1 MKRTLF
7 FAAITVAALAG
18 CVKVE
23 MEGLDNKSE
32 KNLITFASPV
42 TSRSL
47 ETKANV
53 YGEMTEYK
61 YGSSATYSY
70 PQEESFKIF
79 AVQHS
84 GNLNSW
90 DSATKTDFNGDKLTY
105 DGMVDSWAPKKDDD
119 SYYYWPDNVK
129 MSFAAV
135 SPSDMEYVNSTVVPA
150 YAADGLTITDFT
162 VPSDPA
168 KHFDL
173 MFSERAANK
182 TAANMNHTAAAY
194 SGIPLTFQHAL
205 TSIHFSLKKDSGV
218 TEDITLMSITL
229 KNAKNKGTFKEN
241 IDEDEG
247 SKASVYVRGENGN
260 VNPTWAVADSKE
272 NSYSSFSG
280 EVIFPLEAQYV
291 SALAAADGTLDGDVS
306 HALLLMPQEIEDD
319 VVAEI
324 QYKVDETEKTKTVQ
338 LNTYPSDSPVTEWK
352 LGYRYTYRLYYTTDT
367 EKKDIISFGPSTDDW
382 FDGGVIEVKL

>member
-1 MKRTLF
+1 MKRKLF

-23 MEGLDNKSE
+23 MEGLDDKSE

-53 YGEMTEYK
+53 YGEMTEYS
-61 YGSSATYSY
+61 YGSSATYTY
-70 PQEESFKIF
+70 PRAESFMIF

-84 GNLNSW
+84 GDLNSW
-90 DSATKTDFNGDKLTY
+90 DSATKTDFNGDELTY
-105 DGMVDSWAPKKDDD
+105 DGMVDSWAPKKGDD

-135 SPSDMEYVNSTVVPA
+135 SPSDMEAVNEFVQPV
-150 YAADGLTITDFT
+150 YASDGLTITDFT

-205 TSIHFSLKKDSGV
+205 TSIHFSLKKDAGV

-241 IDEDEG
+241 ITEG
-247 SKASVYVRGENGN
+247 SDASVYDRGNNGN
-260 VNPTWAVADSKE
+260 VNPTWAVADSKQ

-280 EVIFPLEAQYV
+280 EVLFPLEAQYV
-291 SALAAADGTLDGDVS
+291 SALAVADGTSDGDVS
-306 HALLLMPQEIEDD
+306 HALLLMPQVLANE

-324 QYKVDETEKTKTVQ
+324 QYKVDENVKTKTVQ
-338 LNTYPSDSPVTEWK
+338 LNTYPSGSPVTEWK

-382 FDGGVIEVKL
+382 SDGGVIEVTL